1 MRCKFLPMSL
11 HSVAW
16 SQVTTVVA
24 AVTAENGHK
33 WLLSYQPEEANVKL
47 EIGRCSKIV
56 HYLPCYC
63 LNALIWWDTALS

>member
-1 MRCKFLPMSL
+1 MSCKFLPMSL
-11 HSVAW
+11 HLVAW

-47 EIGRCSKIV
+47 GIVRCSKIV
-56 HYLPCYC
+56 H
-63 LNALIWWDTALS
+63 